1 MARQRVNIPPI
12 RAAIRSRKASGI
24 LDKIIIQGG
33 TPLTGKVEVGGS
45 KNDAVAIIA
54 GTLLIPGKTV
64 LHNVPRISDVDTL
77 LEIFHRMGASAYFRA
92 DGALEIDAGGVTTHE
107 SPHDLVRQ
115 MRASFNILG
124 ALLARFGQ
132 ASVAMPGGCDIG
144 TRPVNFHIK
153 GLEQLGAKLHLEHGI
168 YHGTA
173 KHLNG
178 ANIYLEFPSAGSTQH
193 LMIAASRARGRTVI
207 ENCAAEPEVVH
218 MAEFLNAC
226 GAQITGMGTPTI
238 VIDGV
243 AELHGCEFAI
253 LHDRLQAGTYAV
265 AAAITGGDV
274 VVQGAV
280 GEHMRPVISKLAEAG
295 VEVTREPDG
304 LRVRRVGKI
313 YPLDLKTM
321 PHPGFPTDMQQCFTA
336 MLTLADGVSIV
347 TETVYESRFRFA
359 TELERMGADIRVE
372 GQTAVIHGV
381 ERLTGAPVKCMDLRA
396 GAAVVVAGLA
406 ARGETTVT
414 NLHHLDRGYEDIV
427 TKVQSLG
434 ANIRRPAATTQN
446 DTANTTNT
454 ADSTNTANTAANG
467 LALNGN
473 PVSGLSEGA
482 RS

>member
-1 MARQRVNIPPI
+1 MDTIF
-12 RAAIRSRKASGI
+12 
-24 LDKIIIQGG
+24 IQGG
-33 TPLTGKVEVGGS
+33 TPLAGKVEVGGS
-45 KNDAVAIIA
+45 KNDAVAIMA
-54 GTLLIPGKTV
+54 GTMLMPGKTV

-77 LEIFHRMGASAYFRA
+77 LEIFRRLGAAAAFRD
-92 DGALEIDAGGVTTHE
+92 DGGLEIDATNLTTTE
-107 SPHDLVRQ
+107 TPHDLVRQ
-115 MRASFNILG
+115 MRASFNVLG
-124 ALLARFGQ
+124 ALLARFGH

-153 GLEQLGAKLHLEHGI
+153 GLEQLGAKLTLEHGGI
-168 YHGTA
+168 YQGTA
-173 KHLNG
+173 KHLRG

-193 LMIAASRARGRTVI
+193 LMIAASRAQGRTVI

-243 AELHGCEFAI
+243 DELHPCEFSI
-253 LHDRLQAGTYAV
+253 LPDRLQAGTYAV

-274 VVQGAV
+274 VIKGAV
-280 GEHMRPVISKLAEAG
+280 GEHLRPVISKLTEAG
-295 VEVTREPDG
+295 VEVTQEPDG
-304 LRVRRVGKI
+304 LRIRRVGRI
-313 YPLDLKTM
+313 YPLNLKTM

-336 MLTLADGVSIV
+336 MLTLAQGVSIV

-406 ARGETTVT
+406 AQGETAIT
-414 NLHHLDRGYEDIV
+414 NLHHLDRGYENLV
-427 TKVQSLG
+427 PNLQSLG
-434 ANIRRPAATTQN
+434 AQVRRS
-446 DTANTTNT
+446 
-454 ADSTNTANTAANG
+454 DSPPTRSLTGSRT
-467 LALNGN
+467 
-473 PVSGLSEGA
+473 GLSEGA